1 MVHDQLGTTPFKW
14 IARQHPFTRRQTQT
28 GHCSVSLALSQ
39 LGLQLPMLA
48 GIGAGEYLELV
59 ARSQGAQIGQPVVP
73 INRCRRRLQGLV
85 NVCQAAQPLKL
96 TVRAEPS
103 KQGIVAA

>member
-1 MVHDQLGTTPFKW
+1 MLPEMFTTTRDLPASAGT
-14 IARQHPFTRRQTQT
+14 
-28 GHCSVSLALSQ
+28 
-39 LGLQLPMLA
+39 

-59 ARSQGAQIGQPVVP
+59 ARSQGAQIGQPVVA